1 MVQEKRKQKADMI
14 IMRLLTTG
22 KEVMLQMLARKAKDQ
37 TGDQLNGYG
46 LTVSSNWQMSMKIDM
61 E

>member
-1 MVQEKRKQKADMI
+1 MI